1 MYQET
6 IDKCKKAYKEHNL
19 NLANQY
25 WEKLYEILDSKLE
38 NANNLEDRQNVYD
51 EHFKY
56 MQQFTNEEV
65 YKITDYAKEKAYR
78 QMLKDQFENIS
89 LSGFNNEENLSLL
102 DEFCDFYEWLPIKTD
117 SGFNIL
123 DLQLNRLV
131 EDEDYKTFTELV
143 NRIVGRALDYF
154 MNEEDWE
161 DNEETINYGLNLY
174 NIAKKYTNGTKWD
187 EDWLDSIK
195 KELKS

>member
-38 NANNLEDRQNVYD
+38 NANNLEDRQNVYS

-65 YKITDYAKEKAYR
+65 YKITDYGKEKAYR

-89 LSGFNNEENLSLL
+89 LSSFSNEEDLSIL

-117 SGFNIL
+117 NGFNIL

-154 MNEEDWE
+154 MDEQDWE
-161 DNEETINYGLNLY
+161 DNEETISYGSKLCD
-174 NIAKKYTNGTKWD
+174 IAKKYTNGTKWD
-187 EDWLDSIK
+187 EDWLDNIE
-195 KELKS
+195 KELKD

>member
-89 LSGFNNEENLSLL
+89 LSGFNNEEDLSLL

-161 DNEETINYGLNLY
+161 DSEETINYGLNLY

>member
-6 IDKCKKAYKEHNL
+6 INKCKKAYKEHNL

-78 QMLKDQFENIS
+78 QMLKDQFEDIS
-89 LSGFNNEENLSLL
+89 LSGFNNEEDLSLL

-161 DNEETINYGLNLY
+161 DSEETINYGLNLY

>member
-78 QMLKDQFENIS
+78 QMLKDQFEDIS
-89 LSGFNNEENLSLL
+89 LSGFNNEEDLSLL

-161 DNEETINYGLNLY
+161 DSEETINYGLNLY

-195 KELKS
+195 KELKN

>member
-38 NANNLEDRQNVYD
+38 NANNLEDRQNVYS

-65 YKITDYAKEKAYR
+65 YKITDYGKEKAYR
-78 QMLKDQFENIS
+78 QMLRDQFENIS
-89 LSGFNNEENLSLL
+89 LSSFSNEEDLSIL

-131 EDEDYKTFTELV
+131 EYEDYKTFTELV

-154 MNEEDWE
+154 MDEQDWE
-161 DNEETINYGLNLY
+161 DNEETISYGSKLCD
-174 NIAKKYTNGTKWD
+174 IAKKYTNGTKWD
-187 EDWLDSIK
+187 EDWLDNIE
-195 KELKS
+195 KELKD